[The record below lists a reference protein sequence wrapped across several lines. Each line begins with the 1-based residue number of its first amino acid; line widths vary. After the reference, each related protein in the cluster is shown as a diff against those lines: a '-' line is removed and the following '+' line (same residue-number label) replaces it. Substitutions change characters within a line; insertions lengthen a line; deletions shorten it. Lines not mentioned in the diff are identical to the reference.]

1 MSPHSFQLPAL
12 VILYQAVPALL
23 QLCASMTASPCCRVS
38 GPQGS
43 IRPFTT
49 AQDPSAWKAADW
61 KKNQDWVY
69 RLTPA
74 DIAELDSA
82 VAAAVDQGIRK
93 EVCCC

>member
-1 MSPHSFQLPAL
+1 MRPHSCQLRAP
-12 VILYQAVPALL
+12 VILYQAVAALL
-23 QLCASMTASPCCRVS
+23 QLCAGLTASPCCRVS

-49 AQDPSAWKAADW
+49 VQDPSAWKAADW

-82 VAAAVDQGIRK
+82 VASAVGQGIRK
-93 EVCCC
+93 EVWGC